1 MIKTRNDIF
10 RPFLEQLQH
19 RIQPPSWPPLQSR
32 IFGEG
37 FLSLDGIGFVIP
49 AVLELEGLEFEDL
62 ELEGLELVGL
72 TGTLSREARA
82 CWLSRSASAF
92 RSPGRPL
99 TSKSENSRG
108 SIEESNLVSGKG
120 FDLRLQERRI
130 KRKMVRSFLILHRTQ
145 KPPSAS
151 ALSERPVNQGQSFA
165 NCP

>member
-1 MIKTRNDIF
+1 MIKTRNAIF

-49 AVLELEGLEFEDL
+49 APFEF
-62 ELEGLELVGL
+62 EGLELDGLELEGL